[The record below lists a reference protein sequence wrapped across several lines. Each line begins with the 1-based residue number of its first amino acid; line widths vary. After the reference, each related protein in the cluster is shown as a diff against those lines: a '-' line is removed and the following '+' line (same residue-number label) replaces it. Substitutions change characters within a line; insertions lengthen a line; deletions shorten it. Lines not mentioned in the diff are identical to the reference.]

1 MFAFFRQS
9 IISIFR
15 KAKYFISKKNE
26 NQFTTMNLLP
36 LSVGF
41 FLGGGSVQGNT
52 GECYCPRRV
61 RILFLSTKLSAVIQ
75 PCMHQW
81 IKVSEARQVTDTS
94 KMDRS
99 DSCPSE
105 VHQWDQGRSHEEA
118 NVSRLQEPC
127 KRWWA
132 CQAEER
138 EKCHNT
144 SRTVAVLWSSHQQH
158 FLLFWI
164 LLS

>member
-1 MFAFFRQS
+1 
-9 IISIFR
+9 
-15 KAKYFISKKNE
+15 
-26 NQFTTMNLLP
+26 
-36 LSVGF
+36 
-41 FLGGGSVQGNT
+41 
-52 GECYCPRRV
+52 
-61 RILFLSTKLSAVIQ
+61 
-75 PCMHQW
+75 
-81 IKVSEARQVTDTS
+81 
-94 KMDRS
+94 MDRS

-164 LLS
+164 LLSWFKSHQGIRLRVRIKEGLKGSFNTPHGFVIFHEEFLKTGCCLVFLLPFSFGGSRAAGKRPLLISKCRTLIYWHTESTEVVNH